1 MSVACETRSSRPNTA
16 VVPEQSMASLTRAIS
31 AGEAPSGVCVR
42 GDAPARAALT
52 DLARLLGRRAASRH
66 RASAGFGEFALG
78 PVLIIVGMAATAVLL
93 AIALLKGH

>member
-1 MSVACETRSSRPNTA
+1 MSAACETRLPRPATA
-16 VVPEQSMASLTRAIS
+16 VVPERSMAGLTRAIS
-31 AGEAPSGVCVR
+31 VGEAPPAMCLH
-42 GDAPARAALT
+42 GDSPARAALT

-66 RASAGFGEFALG
+66 RQSVGLGELALG